1 MPNLEGTSE
10 PMSTT
15 PTLER
20 EALMWVAR
28 QLRWERTLAQLRAEH
43 TGADPV
49 AVEEAREAA

>member
-1 MPNLEGTSE
+1 MPNLEGTPE

>member
-1 MPNLEGTSE
+1 MANLEGTPE
-10 PMSTT
+10 PMATT

-28 QLRWERTLAQLRAEH
+28 QLRWEETLTQLRAENA
-43 TGADPV
+43 GAEEP